1 MTDKSCEAFE
11 ALCKIEGVSVAKDP
25 EPVCYSSAKTRLALQ
40 FWQAGRKQRIKAE
53 PAQSEPQSAFCPACF
68 EAVALD
74 ECYAEARD
82 AKLWREHAA
91 GLTASSEMVPLLDG
105 EWLARRT
112 DEAYQQGLRAAPE
125 GDSKYKALYEDLIFQ
140 VSHKFKD
147 ETRHQTAKRYIASWE
162 GRSLQPESAK
172 QSEPLKCSL

>member
-1 MTDKSCEAFE
+1 MTEYT
-11 ALCKIEGVSVAKDP
+11 LP
-25 EPVCYSSAKTRLALQ
+25 EPALRMNPAPHAAATPYPVQMVTAYSAAQ
-40 FWQAGRKQRIKAE
+40 MQAAYDAGL
-53 PAQSEPQSAFCPACF
+53 AQSEPQTAFCPACF
-68 EAVALD
+68 VKVALH
-74 ECYAEARD
+74 ECDAVTRD

-172 QSEPLKCSL
+172 QSEYLKCSL